1 MANLK
6 KGSSGD
12 DVKKLQEALN
22 NAGYSL
28 DTDGIYGSKTESAV
42 RDYQQK
48 NNLTVDGIAGVNTQG
63 SLYGTGTNPTAP
75 TEPVKTTTDYLKE
88 TETARPTYQQ
98 SQAVTDA
105 AEMLKNQE
113 SMKPGAY
120 QGTYQQQ
127 IEQILADIQNR
138 KEFSYDFNADPIYQQ
153 YKDQYMTQGQLAAQ
167 NAMAEAAALSGGFGN
182 SYAQQVAQQTNQSY
196 LQQLNNVIPE
206 LYDAA
211 YRRYQD
217 EGNEMLNNL
226 SIYQNLDQTEY
237 GRYMDDLNAYY
248 NDLNYYYN
256 KYNDMSQQEYN
267 RYLNDLDAWNND
279 RNYWFNKQQAEQDQA
294 NWERQF
300 ALSQRSG
307 GGGGGG
313 GSDSN
318 GGSMSKGEVF
328 QLAQT
333 AYGVE
338 NFDSAKD
345 VINDA
350 YKAGYITAKEAKEM
364 ANQIQSGTSGA
375 IDPLAQAAIL
385 GTAGSITTASDTKK
399 KKPNSNRYTK

>member
-6 KGSSGD
+6 RGSSGD

-28 DTDGIYGSKTESAV
+28 DTDGIYGSKTENAV
-42 RDYQQK
+42 IDYQRK
-48 NNLTVDGIAGVNTQG
+48 NNLEVDGIAGENTLG
-63 SLYGTGTNPTAP
+63 SLYGTGTNPSAP
-75 TEPVKTTTDYLKE
+75 TEPIKTTTDYLKE

-217 EGNEMLNNL
+217 ESDQLRDNL
-226 SIYQNLDQTEY
+226 AMYQGMDQTEY
-237 GRYMDDLNAYY
+237 GRYMDDLNTYY
-248 NDLNYYYN
+248 NDLNYYYG
-256 KYNDMSQQEYN
+256 KYNDMSEQEYN
-267 RYLNDLDAWNND
+267 RYLNDLNAWNND

-294 NWERQF
+294 NWESQF
-300 ALSQRSG
+300 AASLAK
-307 GGGGGG
+307 GGGGG
-313 GSDSN
+313 GSNKPN
-318 GGSMSKGEVF
+318 GTMSKDEVWS
-328 QLAQT
+328 LAQT
-333 AYGVE
+333 AYGV
-338 NFDSAKD
+338 DSFEEAKS
-345 VINDA
+345 VIDDA
-350 YKAGYITAKEAKEM
+350 YYAGYITAAEAKEM
-364 ANQIQSGTSGA
+364 GNKLQSGTSGA

-385 GTAGSITTASDTKK
+385 GKASSVTTNADLKK
-399 KKPNSNRYTK
+399 KAQNKTNRYTK

>member
-6 KGSSGD
+6 RGSSGD

-22 NAGYSL
+22 SAGYSL
-28 DTDGIYGSKTESAV
+28 DTDGIYGSKTENAV
-42 RDYQQK
+42 MDYQRK
-48 NNLTVDGIAGVNTQG
+48 NNLDVDGIAGENTLG

-167 NAMAEAAALSGGFGN
+167 NAMAEAAALSGGFDN

-217 EGNEMLNNL
+217 EGDRLRDNL
-226 SIYQNLDQTEY
+226 AMYQGMDQTEY
-237 GRYMDDLNAYY
+237 GRYMDDLNTYY
-248 NDLNYYYN
+248 NDLNYYYG
-256 KYNDMSQQEYN
+256 KYNDMSEQEYN
-267 RYLNDLDAWNND
+267 RYLNDLNAWNND

-300 ALSQRSG
+300 AASLAKGGGSG
-307 GGGGGG
+307 GG
-313 GSDSN
+313 SSKSN
-318 GGSMSKGEVF
+318 GTMSKDEVWS
-328 QLAQT
+328 LAQT
-333 AYGVE
+333 AYGV
-338 NFDSAKD
+338 DSFEEAKS
-345 VINDA
+345 VIDDA
-350 YKAGYITAKEAKEM
+350 YYAGYITAAEAKEM
-364 ANQIQSGTSGA
+364 GNKLQSGTSGA

-385 GTAGSITTASDTKK
+385 GKGSSVTTNADLKK
-399 KKPNSNRYTK
+399 KTNAKTNRYTK